1 MGFSFNFSE
10 KLEGKEDFVARS
22 YDPYVAL
29 LVASTAFLL
38 FYYAR
43 LRKSRPSSTTS
54 TEGGSKARVDK
65 PTNAN
70 ANREWGEWKPV
81 NFSYPEFPA
90 CTENLSDVKP
100 IPYRPFRWGQ
110 YHVTMGIR
118 DMPWADWVE
127 LDNDFASYFAI
138 RNHRIHSRGEGVL
151 QILPDRPGIVNSA
164 RHAGASRAVFAR
176 AGVLT
181 VDLSVAVELAHELS
195 AFVAKRHPE
204 TFSVTKSSSGAITA
218 IKIQIDAV
226 DVEMELPPPLV
237 EQDSEELTLR
247 EVGQEEAEQAMRVC
261 ALLVQDDLALMVE
274 GVDGRYYFQGGAIC
288 IPGFWR
294 MRDKIGLPLDE
305 IHITGHVPQYEEK
318 LQTSLERYFKR
329 LPVHKPVI
337 RNNYFMQI
345 VKPEEHRRKG
355 AVPSDIPPQKED
367 EDLLDPHELAWST
380 TTNGNEDTFTHGHP
394 ANPDSQPTVVPETLQ
409 FRTERQTLRRLP
421 LSGAIVFTI
430 RTYLVPIVELGKEP
444 GVPARLASAVRS
456 WPQGI
461 GRYKGR
467 RNYEGVLLEYLDK
480 CAEEQRLA
488 GGEDLEKSKGRGFPY

>member
-1 MGFSFNFSE
+1 MGSPFEFGE
-10 KLEGKEDFVARS
+10 KHARKEDFAARS

-29 LVASTAFLL
+29 MVASTAFLL

-43 LRKSRPSSTTS
+43 VRKSRTSPTTTPNE
-54 TEGGSKARVDK
+54 TEGESKARVEI

-90 CTENLSDVKP
+90 CTENLSVVKP

-164 RHAGASRAVFAR
+164 CHA
-176 AGVLT
+176 
-181 VDLSVAVELAHELS
+181 AVELAHELS
-195 AFVAKRHPE
+195 AFVAKRYPE
-204 TFSVTKSSSGAITA
+204 AFSVTKSSSGAITA
-218 IKIQIDAV
+218 IRIQIDAV
-226 DVEMELPPPLV
+226 DVELELPPPLV
-237 EQDSEELTLR
+237 EQGAKELMLR
-247 EVGQEEAEQAMRVC
+247 EVGQEEAEQAMRV
-261 ALLVQDDLALMVE
+261 VQDDLALMVE

-288 IPGFWR
+288 VPGFWR

-305 IHITGHVPQYEEK
+305 IHITGNVPQYQEK
-318 LQTSLERYFKR
+318 LQLSMERYFKR

-337 RNNYFMQI
+337 RNNYFMQR
-345 VKPEEHRRKG
+345 VKPEDLRRKG
-355 AVPSDIPPQKED
+355 TVPTDIPPQKED
-367 EDLLDPHELAWST
+367 EDLLDPLELAWSIT
-380 TTNGNEDTFTHGHP
+380 THGDEDTFTHRHAG
-394 ANPDSQPTVVPETLQ
+394 NPNGQYTVAPETLQ

-430 RTYLVPIVELGKEP
+430 RTYLVPLVELGKEP

-456 WPQGI
+456 WPEGI
-461 GRYKGR
+461 GKYKGKK
-467 RNYEGVLLEYLDK
+467 NYESVLLEYLDK
-480 CAEEQRLA
+480 RAEEQRLA
-488 GGEDLEKSKGRGFPY
+488 GGEESENSKGRGYPY